1 MRPCLE
7 RHNSDLIQTGS
18 ARLDHFSAYWLG
30 EARSGAGLALDRLQQ
45 FFPFV
50 LWFLGIVGEQ
60 ESMTFNSDDL
70 AAVTKKARYFANFVC
85 WLLGNGS
92 LFAWSSMLTA
102 VDYYSA
108 LFPKYHPARIFS
120 GVYISFCFVT
130 SAILTYNVAKLNTRK
145 RIIFGYTLFFINAVL
160 IVVIDLATS
169 RRGGIV
175 VFLALCIITA
185 ACGVADA
192 FVQGGMVGDLSF
204 MDSNLMQF
212 YRLKAAAEGSKT
224 VYADLAAAKSQVMSK
239 LEAKESTTNNEDPQ
253 QLSRLTTG
261 QLLIKNLD
269 YCLDLYLIYTI
280 TFSIVPGFLSE
291 DTGNHSLGSWYA
303 LVLLSMYNV
312 TDLIGRCSPLI
323 NCVKIE
329 SRKVLMLACI
339 SRFLFI
345 PAFYLAAK
353 HGEQGWM
360 IMLISL
366 VGLTNGHLTVC
377 ILTAAPKGYRGP
389 EANALGNLLIVFLQ
403 GGLLSGVSLD
413 WLWLLA

>member
-30 EARSGAGLALDRLQQ
+30 EARSGA
-45 FFPFV
+45 
-50 LWFLGIVGEQ
+50 
-60 ESMTFNSDDL
+60 
-70 AAVTKKARYFANFVC
+70 
-85 WLLGNGS
+85 GNGS

-120 GVYISFCFVT
+120 GVYISFCFMT
-130 SAILTYNVAKLNTRK
+130 SAILTYNEAKLNTRK
-145 RIIFGYTLFFINAVL
+145 RIIFGYTLFFINALL

-169 RRGGIV
+169 GRGGIV
-175 VFLALCIITA
+175 VFLAICIITA

-204 MDSNLMQF
+204 MDSNLMQSFLAGVAMSGTFTSALRLITKASFGGSLRKGALMFFTTASVFEFFCVLLYAYVFPKLPIVKF

-224 VYADLAAAKSQVMSK
+224 VYADLAAAQSQVMSK
-239 LEAKESTTNNEDPQ
+239 LEAKESTTDNEDPQ
-253 QLSRLTTG
+253 QSSRLTTG

-339 SRFLFI
+339 SRSSSFRHSTWQQSTEN
-345 PAFYLAAK
+345 K
-353 HGEQGWM
+353 
-360 IMLISL
+360 
-366 VGLTNGHLTVC
+366 
-377 ILTAAPKGYRGP
+377 GP

-403 GGLLSGVSLD
+403 GGLLSGVSFD